1 MIPAMDL
8 HLLRSSTGFS
18 AIRFFPRYPSPS
30 PLRSRLFIVRS
41 NLPFPNEKAKYHRE
55 LEAAV
60 EAVERACRLCV
71 DVNSLK
77 NLNLTSC
84 SLAIALVALV
94 QRSLFSVEGRIIEK
108 KDQTP
113 VTVADFGVQALISL
127 ELSKSFPSIPLVAE
141 EDSGFLRS
149 NNLVDPVVSA
159 VSDHMSFNKKSLSHD
174 DVLEAIDRGGKN
186 AFAMGTKPAT
196 YWILD
201 PIDGTRGFVKG
212 SQALY
217 VVGLSLVV
225 EGEIVLGVMGCPNWV
240 VDATYKSA
248 THAQSYRNS
257 SPGLGIIMVAHVG
270 CGTWKKRLKNM
281 LDSSTKISS
290 DWTRCFVDGF
300 CVVSDAR
307 FCIPESQTWESL
319 PLSVLYKARIDDD
332 NVGDKEICLLSAFCG
347 RFGVFSWLFSVFF
360 LVGFSIQF
368 SLPCYLKHGTLF
380 LLCKYLM
387 VASGRASVFIL
398 RARSEK
404 LIKVWDH
411 AVGMICVHEAGGKV
425 TDWKGRELDLAAD
438 KVERRIIYP
447 EGGILVTNGKIHNET
462 LEMISSIS
470 SAV

>member
-71 DVNSLK
+71 DV
-77 NLNLTSC
+77 
-84 SLAIALVALV
+84 

-149 NNLVDPVVSA
+149 NNLVDPVISA
-159 VSDHMSFNKKSLSHD
+159 VSDQMSFNMKSLSHD

-240 VDATYKSA
+240 VDATYKSI

-281 LDSSTKISS
+281 LHSSTKISS

-300 CVVSDAR
+300 CLVSDAR

-347 RFGVFSWLFSVFF
+347 S
-360 LVGFSIQF
+360 
-368 SLPCYLKHGTLF
+368 
-380 LLCKYLM
+380 LCKYLM

-398 RARSEK
+398 R
-404 LIKVWDH
+404 VWDH

-447 EGGILVTNGKIHNET
+447 EGGILVTNGKIHNEI

>member
-1 MIPAMDL
+1 MCGVHRTRLTNGKERKRFPSNQYQASLFLRPMIPAMDL

-30 PLRSRLFIVRS
+30 PLRSRLFIKQKFRS

-71 DVNSLK
+71 D
-77 NLNLTSC
+77 
-84 SLAIALVALV
+84 V

-149 NNLVDPVVSA
+149 NNLVDPVISA
-159 VSDHMSFNKKSLSHD
+159 VSDQMSFNMKSLSHD

-240 VDATYKSA
+240 VDATYKSI

-281 LDSSTKISS
+281 LHSSTKISS

-300 CVVSDAR
+300 CLVSDAR

-347 RFGVFSWLFSVFF
+347 S
-360 LVGFSIQF
+360 
-368 SLPCYLKHGTLF
+368 
-380 LLCKYLM
+380 LCKYLM

-398 RARSEK
+398 R
-404 LIKVWDH
+404 VWDH

-447 EGGILVTNGKIHNET
+447 EGGILVTNGKIHNEI